1 MASFL
6 LWVSGVLLEMLFS
19 IFISQ
24 STTQG
29 LEKRGTEKYLDR
41 KVCTLVKKVE
51 SFVYIKK
58 ITLAGHEWQR

>member
-1 MASFL
+1 LASFL

-29 LEKRGTEKYLDR
+29 LEKRGTEKYLGR
-41 KVCTLVKKVE
+41 KVSTLVKKVE
-51 SFVYIKK
+51 NFVYIKK
-58 ITLAGHEWQR
+58 VTLAGHEWQR